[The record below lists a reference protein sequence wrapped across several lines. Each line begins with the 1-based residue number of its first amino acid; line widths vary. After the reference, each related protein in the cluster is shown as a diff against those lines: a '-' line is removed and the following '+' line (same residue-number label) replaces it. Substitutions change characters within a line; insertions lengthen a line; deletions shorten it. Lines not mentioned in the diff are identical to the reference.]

1 MAITFT
7 KQISETDVL
16 NAFNN
21 NVVEFNSDSVKT
33 SIKTTIK
40 ILGEE
45 LEITP
50 NPSGVFRYNF
60 KEIVKKLIN
69 TNYFRDTIEPEIE
82 TSFVYLDESVFKELE
97 VEYVIQFDDLTEE
110 TISKTYKFLKSV
122 EQLETFRQRLIN
134 TENTSIAI
142 LTPFTDRSNK
152 TYFSTYFEGYPFDIS
167 IYSNVNRTITIKN
180 KKIGQSTTVS
190 LSKGV
195 NRLFISDG
203 NNNFSFEDEL
213 PLYFGVNELE
223 FQVSSTEYVT
233 LFLKKVESE
242 CGVYLK
248 WFNNEGGW
256 NHFLFKSYSEKR
268 KMKSVGVLHQD
279 FDNLIDTQESEIEMG
294 IVSGDSLKFYAG
306 RLEEYEKR
314 IINGLSDSPK
324 INRYLNCMFQKS
336 EETDWI
342 SERIGTKNMEL
353 IDSKKKLYEATI
365 TLNKTKRN
373 TMTL

>member
-1 MAITFT
+1 MILFT
-7 KQISETDVL
+7 TEISETNVL

-21 NVVEFNSDSVKT
+21 NVVEYNSDSSLIPIK
-33 SIKTTIK
+33 SIIT

-50 NPSGVFRYNF
+50 NTNGVFRYNF

-69 TNYFRDTIEPEIE
+69 QNYFRDTIEPEIE
-82 TSFVYLDESVFKELE
+82 TSFVYLDNTVYKELS
-97 VEYVIQFDDLTEE
+97 VEFTIQFNDLSEE
-110 TISKTYKFLKSV
+110 NITKTYKFLKSV
-122 EQLETFRQRLIN
+122 EQLETFRQRLVN
-134 TENTSIAI
+134 TENPSIAL

-152 TYFSTYFEGYPFDIS
+152 TYFSTYFEGYPFDVS
-167 IYSNVNRTITIKN
+167 IYSNANRTITIHN
-180 KKIGQSTTVS
+180 KKINESTTMP
-190 LSKGV
+190 LLKGV

-213 PLYFGVNELE
+213 PLYFGINELE
-223 FQVSSTEYVT
+223 IRVSSTDYVT

-256 NHFLFKSYSEKR
+256 NHFLFKTYSEKR
-268 KMKSVGVLHQD
+268 KIKGIGILNQD
-279 FDNLIDTQESEIEMG
+279 FDNLIDTEEPEVEMG
-294 IVSGDSLKFYAG
+294 MDSRDTLKFYSG
-306 RLEEYEKR
+306 RLQEYEKR
-314 IINGLSDSPK
+314 ILNGLSESPK
-324 INRYLNCMFQKS
+324 IYRYLNCMYQKS
-336 EETDWI
+336 ESTDWI
-342 SERIGTKNMEL
+342 TQRIATKNIEL
-353 IDSKKKLYEATI
+353 IDKRKKLYEATI